1 MIGFERQRKMF
12 AAQFQPDGVGF
23 LYRNHTIGEPIPVS
37 AAERERYLAAFGK
50 FTLYGFWAMI
60 SGAALLLA
68 AFVLYSMM
76 TRSEVPDS
84 ISWSAFGVMIVL
96 YMAAY
101 LRAWNQPARELR
113 QRSRDG

>member
-23 LYRNHTIGEPIPVS
+23 LYRNHTIGEPISVS
-37 AAERERYLAAFGK
+37 AVERDRYIAAFGK
-50 FTLYGFWAMI
+50 FTHYGFWAMI
-60 SGAALLLA
+60 AGAAVLLA
-68 AFVLYSMM
+68 VFVLYSL
-76 TRSEVPDS
+76 TTQREVPDT

-101 LRAWNQPARELR
+101 LRAWNFPLR
-113 QRSRDG
+113 DLQRRR